1 MFLILLASLI
11 VSSSAGTSCD
21 ETALLQSRHTH
32 QAGAL
37 CAELSDGRM
46 DYLAGGPYSAKEVGQ
61 VACNMAANIFLDGT
75 IVAAPAN
82 GTEVIYTWK
91 SGDSIMQN
99 DYYYMWTR
107 DSALTMRTLIRT
119 GGKGPAVKEQVS
131 QYTKTFHKIYS
142 ETTPNHDCAPW
153 GLSGWCSMY
162 GEPKFFLNKSV
173 YNKGWGR
180 AQNDGPALVALV
192 MMDALEE
199 LTPDSAEAELA
210 KNITI
215 SALTYVGNGASDS
228 TIDPWEMLYGLHY
241 FDQVIF
247 HRAFA
252 AGAEQSQK
260 RTWSDTDNFPNW
272 EAMMNTYLQA
282 HWNETGGAL
291 TETIARTWFNTV
303 GPKCLKSG
311 LGDGLE
317 GGTPCELDVATLIGI
332 LATVPRPGLGSAQV
346 AAPYDSKVLATA
358 DFLVESMAPT
368 YEVNSVDDEAGLPGT
383 LIGRYPGDEYSGVI
397 MSPSN
402 ATSPCTGFNCGNPW
416 FLTTHTLADLYYVA
430 AKAAAEGKLIE
441 DSLNR
446 GFILRAY
453 KLAAQ
458 KLVLLDAPCPKGKE
472 LGKLLL
478 DAGDGILTR
487 AKAHALPGMHMSEQI
502 YRGNN
507 KFPPIEVG
515 IQFGVADLTWSYAS
529 LLDALASR
537 AEAMEVLG

>member
-1 MFLILLASLI
+1 MPLILLATLLVPSL
-11 VSSSAGTSCD
+11 ATSCND
-21 ETALLQSRHTH
+21 EAVLLQFR
-32 QAGAL
+32 ARDGGL

-46 DYLAGGPYSAKEVGQ
+46 DHLAGGPYSAKEVGQ
-61 VACNMAANIFLDGT
+61 VACNMAANIFPNGT
-75 IVAAPAN
+75 ILASPAK
-82 GTEVIYTWK
+82 GTEVIYTWN

-99 DYYYMWTR
+99 DYYYMWQR

-119 GGKGPAVKEQVS
+119 GGKGPIVKEQVY
-131 QYTKTFHKIYS
+131 QYAKMFHKIYS

-162 GEPKFFLNKSV
+162 GEPKFFVNQSV
-173 YNKGWGR
+173 YDKGWGR

-192 MMDALEE
+192 MMDMIEE
-199 LTPDSAEAELA
+199 LTPEPAEAEIA
-210 KNITI
+210 KNVTI
-215 SALTYVGNGASDS
+215 AALSYVGNGAEDS
-228 TIDPWEMLYGLHY
+228 TVDPWEMLYGLHY

-247 HRAFA
+247 HRAFE
-252 AGAEQSQK
+252 AGTEQSQK
-260 RTWSDTDNFPNW
+260 RAWSGTDNFPNW
-272 EAMMNTYLQA
+272 AAMMKNYLQA

-291 TETIARTWFNTV
+291 TETIARPWFNTV

-317 GGTPCELDVATLIGI
+317 GGTPCELDTATLIGI
-332 LATVPRPGLGSAQV
+332 LATDARPGLGSAQV
-346 AAPYDSKVLATA
+346 HMPYSSKVLATA

-368 YEVNSVDDEAGLPGT
+368 YQVNSVDDERGLPGT

-416 FLTTHTLADLYYVA
+416 FLTTHTLAELYYVS
-430 AKAAAEGKLIE
+430 AKAAAEGKLKG
-441 DSLNR
+441 DRMNR

-453 KLAAQ
+453 KLAAKKRPRHQ
-458 KLVLLDAPCPKGKE
+458 RNKVPRNRKK

-487 AKAHALPGMHMSEQI
+487 AKAHTLPGMHMSEQI
-502 YRGNN
+502 YRGND
-507 KFPPIEVG
+507 KFPPIKPG

-537 AEAMEVLG
+537 AEAIKVL